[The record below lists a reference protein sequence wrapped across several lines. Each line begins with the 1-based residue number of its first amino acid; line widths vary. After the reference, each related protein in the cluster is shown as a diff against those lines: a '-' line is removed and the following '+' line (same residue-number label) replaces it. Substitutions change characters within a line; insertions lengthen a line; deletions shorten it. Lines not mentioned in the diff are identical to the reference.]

1 MIRFKK
7 SKKILAAILTA
18 GMLLAGNG
26 VPICA
31 AEPVSVVQ
39 TEEQL
44 NYLVVGSPV
53 VCTPGSQFVL
63 ADVGDGTEKLS
74 DAVLTY
80 VNVET
85 GTSYEVTADTV
96 DEGSLLFNMEF
107 DDTQPSG
114 EYEVTTI
121 EVVADGEKRI
131 VRMVDTG
138 IEAKFGINTDV
149 DSEADAYVVDEQ
161 AEQDAEEACGE
172 DGITVLDAEGQEMTF
187 DSLTEAL
194 QEADDSVADSG
205 IATQSTVNPNL
216 VVVLDPGHGGS
227 DPGACKYG
235 LREADLTLKIAQY
248 CKSKLEEYSHVEVYM
263 TRTADTDNNLAN
275 RVAYAKKFNP
285 DVFVSIHINA
295 VGGQHGGAEVYYPN
309 GNYIPGIGTEGK
321 ELAEVIQQKLVALG
335 LYNRGIK
342 IRNTEDGSQYPD
354 GSPSDYL
361 GVIKRSKEA
370 GFPAVLIEHA
380 FIDNSGD
387 VYNFLSREDKVKE
400 MGYADATA
408 IAEYYG
414 LSKNGNYGSKATIAD
429 TIRTAYDG
437 GTSEALTPIMT
448 TPTTSVDRMVSY
460 YKSNATFPNYYQ
472 EHDTEIKASSNPLQ
486 TFCQIFYDEAVA
498 EGVDPGV
505 VFAQAMKETG
515 FLRFGGDVKIEQYN
529 FCGLGAT
536 GGGAAGQ
543 AFGSVRLGVRAQVQH
558 LKAYAS
564 QEDLKNAVVDPRF
577 QYVTRGCATFAEYLG
592 IQENPWGKG
601 WATASNYGYSI
612 VNDYM
617 YKFCTVKK
625 TSSTANSFLN
635 VAYSTHVQSYG
646 WQADKFNGMTSGTT
660 GLGKRLE
667 AIKIKV
673 SGAYDLGVTYQT
685 HVQTFGWG
693 DWVAD
698 GDLSGTTGQAKRL
711 EAIRIKLTGN
721 DADKFDVYYR
731 VHAQTFGWL
740 GWAKNGE
747 TAGTSGFAKRLEA
760 IQIYVVPKGMTP
772 SSGTSAVSYVQYG
785 KAASKSDQPGL
796 INYAT
801 HVQTYG
807 NQQFVSDGS
816 FSGTY
821 GEAKRLEAIRI
832 QVNNE
837 AKYGHSTLYNV
848 FYEKFLNQRIKKY
861 VLSEYAEKISEKM
874 QLENIK
880 RQLEKNEV
888 YICYATMQYRGEIFH
903 KKFRFVYLDDK
914 KETILLSQMDVT
926 EQIEREE
933 KKNDAVKIAVQEARK
948 ANESKSYFLSR
959 MSHDMRTPLNAII
972 GMDMI
977 AASHINETDKVMES
991 LNSILY
997 SSKNLLE
1004 LVNEVLDVSNF
1015 ERGKFSLNDAVF
1027 SWTKEIENIMQL
1039 IRPLADK
1046 KHLEFDTDYKK
1057 LRFENVVGDAKRIRQ
1072 LCINLLSNAVK
1083 YTEDG
1088 GKIYFSI
1095 SERRRDR

>member
-31 AEPVSVVQ
+31 AEPVSVAQ

-205 IATQSTVNPNL
+205 IATQLTANPNL

-380 FIDNSGD
+380 FIDNYGD

-460 YKSNATFPNYYQ
+460 YKSNATFPTYYQ

-577 QYVTRGCATFAEYLG
+577 QYVTRGCATFVEYLG

-673 SGAYDLGVTYQT
+673 GGEYDLGVTYQT
-685 HVQTFGWG
+685 HVQTLGWG
-693 DWVAD
+693 NWVDD
-698 GDLSGTTGQAKRL
+698 GALSGTTGQ
-711 EAIRIKLTGN
+711 
-721 DADKFDVYYR
+721 
-731 VHAQTFGWL
+731 
-740 GWAKNGE
+740 
-747 TAGTSGFAKRLEA
+747 AKRLEA

-837 AKYGHSTLYNV
+837 ALGVDGGVTYHTHVQKLGWQPWVSDGVVSGTTGQAKRL
-848 FYEKFLNQRIKKY
+848 EAIEIK
-861 VLSEYAEKISEKM
+861 LTGELAEKYDVYYRVHAQTFGWLNWAKNG
-874 QLENIK
+874 QTAGTVGYAKRLEGI
-880 RQLEKNEV
+880 
-888 YICYATMQYRGEIFH
+888 
-903 KKFRFVYLDDK
+903 
-914 KETILLSQMDVT
+914 
-926 EQIEREE
+926 QIVLVP
-933 KKNDAVKIAVQEARK
+933 KGGK
-948 ANESKSYFLSR
+948 APSA
-959 MSHDMRTPLNAII
+959 TPLNDGRACII
-972 GMDMI
+972 
-977 AASHINETDKVMES
+977 K
-991 LNSILY
+991 
-997 SSKNLLE
+997 
-1004 LVNEVLDVSNF
+1004 
-1015 ERGKFSLNDAVF
+1015 
-1027 SWTKEIENIMQL
+1027 
-1039 IRPLADK
+1039 
-1046 KHLEFDTDYKK
+1046 
-1057 LRFENVVGDAKRIRQ
+1057 
-1072 LCINLLSNAVK
+1072 
-1083 YTEDG
+1083 
-1088 GKIYFSI
+1088 
-1095 SERRRDR
+1095 

>member
-26 VPICA
+26 VPIRA
-31 AEPVSVVQ
+31 AEPVSMAQ
-39 TEEQL
+39 AEEQL

-131 VRMVDTG
+131 VHMTDTG

-227 DPGACKYG
+227 DSGACGYG
-235 LREADLTLKIAQY
+235 LREKDLTLKIAYY
-248 CKSKLEEYSHVEVYM
+248 CKEKLEEYSHVEVYM

-275 RVAYAKKFNP
+275 RVAYAKTFNP

-295 VGGQHGGAEVYYPN
+295 VGGHGAEVYYPN

-387 VYNFLSREDKVKE
+387 VYNFLAREDKVKQ

-429 TIRTAYDG
+429 TIRTAYEG
-437 GTSEALTPIMT
+437 GSSEALTPIMT

-460 YKSNATFPNYYQ
+460 YKSNATFPTYYQ

-577 QYVTRGCATFAEYLG
+577 QYVTRGCATFVEYLG

-646 WQADKFNGMTSGTT
+646 WQADKYNGMTSGTT

-673 SGAYDLGVTYQT
+673 GGEYDLGVTYQT
-685 HVQTFGWG
+685 HVQTLGWG
-693 DWVAD
+693 NWVDD
-698 GDLSGTTGQAKRL
+698 GALSGTTGQAKRL

-816 FSGTY
+816 FSGTF

-837 AKYGHSTLYNV
+837 ALGVDGGVTYHTHVQKLGWQPWVSDGVVSGTTGQAKRL
-848 FYEKFLNQRIKKY
+848 EAIEIK
-861 VLSEYAEKISEKM
+861 LTGELAEKYDVYYRVHAQTFGWLNWAKNG
-874 QLENIK
+874 QTAGTVGYAKRLEGI
-880 RQLEKNEV
+880 
-888 YICYATMQYRGEIFH
+888 
-903 KKFRFVYLDDK
+903 
-914 KETILLSQMDVT
+914 
-926 EQIEREE
+926 QIVLVP
-933 KKNDAVKIAVQEARK
+933 KGGK
-948 ANESKSYFLSR
+948 APSA
-959 MSHDMRTPLNAII
+959 TPLNDGRASII
-972 GMDMI
+972 
-977 AASHINETDKVMES
+977 K
-991 LNSILY
+991 
-997 SSKNLLE
+997 
-1004 LVNEVLDVSNF
+1004 
-1015 ERGKFSLNDAVF
+1015 
-1027 SWTKEIENIMQL
+1027 
-1039 IRPLADK
+1039 
-1046 KHLEFDTDYKK
+1046 
-1057 LRFENVVGDAKRIRQ
+1057 
-1072 LCINLLSNAVK
+1072 
-1083 YTEDG
+1083 
-1088 GKIYFSI
+1088 
-1095 SERRRDR
+1095 

>member
-31 AEPVSVVQ
+31 AEPVSVAQ

-172 DGITVLDAEGQEMTF
+172 DGITVLDAEGQEMIF

-205 IATQSTVNPNL
+205 IATQSTANPNL

-380 FIDNSGD
+380 FIDNYGD

-460 YKSNATFPNYYQ
+460 YKSNATFPTYYQ

-577 QYVTRGCATFAEYLG
+577 QYVTRGCATFVEYLG

-673 SGAYDLGVTYQT
+673 GGEYDLGVTYQT
-685 HVQTFGWG
+685 HVQTLGWG
-693 DWVAD
+693 NWVDD
-698 GDLSGTTGQAKRL
+698 GALSGTTGQ
-711 EAIRIKLTGN
+711 
-721 DADKFDVYYR
+721 
-731 VHAQTFGWL
+731 
-740 GWAKNGE
+740 
-747 TAGTSGFAKRLEA
+747 AKRLEA

-837 AKYGHSTLYNV
+837 ALGVDGGVTYHTHVQKLGWQPWVSDGVVSGTTGQAKRL
-848 FYEKFLNQRIKKY
+848 EAIEIK
-861 VLSEYAEKISEKM
+861 LTGELAEKYDVYYRVHAQTFGWLNWAKNG
-874 QLENIK
+874 QTAGTVGYAKRLEGI
-880 RQLEKNEV
+880 
-888 YICYATMQYRGEIFH
+888 
-903 KKFRFVYLDDK
+903 
-914 KETILLSQMDVT
+914 
-926 EQIEREE
+926 QIVLVP
-933 KKNDAVKIAVQEARK
+933 KGGK
-948 ANESKSYFLSR
+948 APSA
-959 MSHDMRTPLNAII
+959 TPLNDGRACII
-972 GMDMI
+972 
-977 AASHINETDKVMES
+977 K
-991 LNSILY
+991 
-997 SSKNLLE
+997 
-1004 LVNEVLDVSNF
+1004 
-1015 ERGKFSLNDAVF
+1015 
-1027 SWTKEIENIMQL
+1027 
-1039 IRPLADK
+1039 
-1046 KHLEFDTDYKK
+1046 
-1057 LRFENVVGDAKRIRQ
+1057 
-1072 LCINLLSNAVK
+1072 
-1083 YTEDG
+1083 
-1088 GKIYFSI
+1088 
-1095 SERRRDR
+1095 

>member
-7 SKKILAAILTA
+7 SKKIFAAILTA
-18 GMLLAGNG
+18 GMLLAGNEIP
-26 VPICA
+26 VRA
-31 AEPVSVVQ
+31 AEPVSVAQ
-39 TEEQL
+39 AEEQL

-80 VNVET
+80 VNVKT
-85 GTSYEVTADTV
+85 GASYEVTADTI

-107 DDTQPSG
+107 DDAQPSG

-121 EVVADGEKRI
+121 EVAVDGEKRI
-131 VRMVDTG
+131 VRMEDTG
-138 IEAKFGINTDV
+138 IEAKFGINTEV

-161 AEQDAEEACGE
+161 AEQDAKEACGE

-227 DPGACKYG
+227 DSGAVGKKVG
-235 LREADLTLKIAQY
+235 RPDLEEKDLTLKIAYY
-248 CKSKLEEYSHVEVYM
+248 CKEKLEEYSHVEVYM

-275 RVAYAKKFNP
+275 RVAYAKKFDP

-380 FIDNSGD
+380 FIDNAGD
-387 VYNFLSREDKVKE
+387 VYNFLAREDKVKE

-460 YKSNATFPNYYQ
+460 YKSNATFPTYYQ
-472 EHDTEIKASSNPLQ
+472 EHDTEIAASSNPLQ

-515 FLRFGGDVKIEQYN
+515 FLRFGGDVKMEQYN

-564 QEDLKNAVVDPRF
+564 QDDLKNAVVDPRF
-577 QYVTRGCATFAEYLG
+577 QYVTRGCATFVEYLG

-601 WATASNYGYSI
+601 WATAANYGYSI

-635 VAYSTHVQSYG
+635 VTYSTHVQSYG
-646 WQADKFNGMTSGTT
+646 WQSDKFNGMTSGTT

-673 SGAYDLGVTYQT
+673 GGEYDLGVTYQT

-693 DWVAD
+693 NWVDD
-698 GDLSGTTGQAKRL
+698 GALSGTTGQAKRL

-837 AKYGHSTLYNV
+837 ALGIDGGVTYHTHVQKLGWQPWVSDGVVSGTTGQAKRL
-848 FYEKFLNQRIKKY
+848 EAIEIK
-861 VLSEYAEKISEKM
+861 LTGELAEKYDVYYRVHAQTFGWLNWAKNG
-874 QLENIK
+874 QTAGTVGYAKRLEGI
-880 RQLEKNEV
+880 
-888 YICYATMQYRGEIFH
+888 
-903 KKFRFVYLDDK
+903 
-914 KETILLSQMDVT
+914 
-926 EQIEREE
+926 QIVLVP
-933 KKNDAVKIAVQEARK
+933 KGGK
-948 ANESKSYFLSR
+948 APSA
-959 MSHDMRTPLNAII
+959 TPLNDGRTCII
-972 GMDMI
+972 
-977 AASHINETDKVMES
+977 K
-991 LNSILY
+991 
-997 SSKNLLE
+997 
-1004 LVNEVLDVSNF
+1004 
-1015 ERGKFSLNDAVF
+1015 
-1027 SWTKEIENIMQL
+1027 
-1039 IRPLADK
+1039 
-1046 KHLEFDTDYKK
+1046 
-1057 LRFENVVGDAKRIRQ
+1057 
-1072 LCINLLSNAVK
+1072 
-1083 YTEDG
+1083 
-1088 GKIYFSI
+1088 
-1095 SERRRDR
+1095 

>member
-1 MIRFKK
+1 MICFKK

-18 GMLLAGNG
+18 GMLLVGNEIP
-26 VPICA
+26 VRA
-31 AEPVSVVQ
+31 AEPVSVAQ
-39 TEEQL
+39 AEEQL

-53 VCTPGSQFVL
+53 VCTPGSQFIL

-85 GTSYEVTADTV
+85 GVSYEVTADII

-107 DDTQPSG
+107 DDAKPSG

-121 EVVADGEKRI
+121 EVAVDGEKRI
-131 VRMVDTG
+131 VRMADTG

-161 AEQDAEEACGE
+161 AEQNAEEACDE

-187 DSLTEAL
+187 DSLNEAL
-194 QEADDSVADSG
+194 QEANDSVADSG

-248 CKSKLEEYSHVEVYM
+248 CKAKLEEYSHVEVYM

-295 VGGQHGGAEVYYPN
+295 VGGHGAEVYYPN

-380 FIDNSGD
+380 FIDNYGD
-387 VYNFLSREDKVKE
+387 VHNFLSREDKVKE

-414 LSKNGNYGSKATIAD
+414 LTKNGNYGSKATIAD
-429 TIRTAYDG
+429 TIRTAYEG
-437 GTSEALTPIMT
+437 GSTEALTPIMT

-460 YKSNATFPNYYQ
+460 YKCNATFPTYYQ

-486 TFCQIFYDEAVA
+486 TFCQIFYDEAAA

-515 FLRFGGDVKIEQYN
+515 FLRFGGDVKMEQYN

-543 AFGSVRLGVRAQVQH
+543 VFGSVRLGVRAQVQH

-577 QYVTRGCATFAEYLG
+577 QYVTRGCATFVEYLG

-601 WATASNYGYSI
+601 WATAQNYGYSI

-625 TSSTANSFLN
+625 TSSTENSFLN
-635 VAYSTHVQSYG
+635 VSYSTHVQSYG
-646 WQADKFNGMTSGTT
+646 WQADKYNGMTSGTT

-673 SGAYDLGVTYQT
+673 SGAYDLGVSYQT

-693 DWVAD
+693 NWVDD
-698 GDLSGTTGQAKRL
+698 GALSGTTGQSKRL

-772 SSGTSAVSYVQYG
+772 STGTSAVSYVQYG

-816 FSGTY
+816 FSGTF

-832 QVNNE
+832 RVNNE
-837 AKYGHSTLYNV
+837 ALGIDGGVTYHTHVQTLGWQPWV
-848 FYEKFLNQRIKKY
+848 SDGAVSGTTGQAKRLEAIEIK
-861 VLSEYAEKISEKM
+861 LTGELAEKYDVYYRVHAQTFGWLNWAKNG
-874 QLENIK
+874 QTAGTVGYAKRLEGI
-880 RQLEKNEV
+880 
-888 YICYATMQYRGEIFH
+888 
-903 KKFRFVYLDDK
+903 
-914 KETILLSQMDVT
+914 
-926 EQIEREE
+926 QIVLVP
-933 KKNDAVKIAVQEARK
+933 KGGK
-948 ANESKSYFLSR
+948 APSA
-959 MSHDMRTPLNAII
+959 TPLNDGRA
-972 GMDMI
+972 
-977 AASHINETDKVMES
+977 
-991 LNSILY
+991 
-997 SSKNLLE
+997 
-1004 LVNEVLDVSNF
+1004 
-1015 ERGKFSLNDAVF
+1015 
-1027 SWTKEIENIMQL
+1027 
-1039 IRPLADK
+1039 
-1046 KHLEFDTDYKK
+1046 
-1057 LRFENVVGDAKRIRQ
+1057 
-1072 LCINLLSNAVK
+1072 CIVK
-1083 YTEDG
+1083 
-1088 GKIYFSI
+1088 
-1095 SERRRDR
+1095 

>member
-26 VPICA
+26 DPICA
-31 AEPVSVVQ
+31 AEPVSVAQ

-205 IATQSTVNPNL
+205 IATQSAANPNL

-380 FIDNSGD
+380 FIDNYGD

-617 YKFCTVKK
+617 YKFCTVKR
-625 TSSTANSFLN
+625 
-635 VAYSTHVQSYG
+635 HPVQ
-646 WQADKFNGMTSGTT
+646 Q
-660 GLGKRLE
+660 
-667 AIKIKV
+667 
-673 SGAYDLGVTYQT
+673 
-685 HVQTFGWG
+685 
-693 DWVAD
+693 
-698 GDLSGTTGQAKRL
+698 
-711 EAIRIKLTGN
+711 IR
-721 DADKFDVYYR
+721 
-731 VHAQTFGWL
+731 
-740 GWAKNGE
+740 
-747 TAGTSGFAKRLEA
+747 S
-760 IQIYVVPKGMTP
+760 
-772 SSGTSAVSYVQYG
+772 
-785 KAASKSDQPGL
+785 
-796 INYAT
+796 
-801 HVQTYG
+801 
-807 NQQFVSDGS
+807 
-816 FSGTY
+816 
-821 GEAKRLEAIRI
+821 
-832 QVNNE
+832 
-837 AKYGHSTLYNV
+837 
-848 FYEKFLNQRIKKY
+848 
-861 VLSEYAEKISEKM
+861 
-874 QLENIK
+874 
-880 RQLEKNEV
+880 
-888 YICYATMQYRGEIFH
+888 
-903 KKFRFVYLDDK
+903 
-914 KETILLSQMDVT
+914 
-926 EQIEREE
+926 
-933 KKNDAVKIAVQEARK
+933 
-948 ANESKSYFLSR
+948 
-959 MSHDMRTPLNAII
+959 
-972 GMDMI
+972 
-977 AASHINETDKVMES
+977 
-991 LNSILY
+991 
-997 SSKNLLE
+997 
-1004 LVNEVLDVSNF
+1004 
-1015 ERGKFSLNDAVF
+1015 
-1027 SWTKEIENIMQL
+1027 
-1039 IRPLADK
+1039 
-1046 KHLEFDTDYKK
+1046 
-1057 LRFENVVGDAKRIRQ
+1057 
-1072 LCINLLSNAVK
+1072 
-1083 YTEDG
+1083 
-1088 GKIYFSI
+1088 
-1095 SERRRDR
+1095 

>member
-711 EAIRIKLTGN
+711 EAI
-721 DADKFDVYYR
+721 
-731 VHAQTFGWL
+731 
-740 GWAKNGE
+740 
-747 TAGTSGFAKRLEA
+747 
-760 IQIYVVPKGMTP
+760 QIYVVPKGMTP

-837 AKYGHSTLYNV
+837 ALGVDGGVTYHTHVQKLGWQPWVSDGVVSGTTGQAKRL
-848 FYEKFLNQRIKKY
+848 EAIEIK
-861 VLSEYAEKISEKM
+861 LTGELAEKYDVYYRVHAQTFGWLNWAKNG
-874 QLENIK
+874 QTAGTVGYAKRLEGI
-880 RQLEKNEV
+880 
-888 YICYATMQYRGEIFH
+888 
-903 KKFRFVYLDDK
+903 
-914 KETILLSQMDVT
+914 
-926 EQIEREE
+926 QIVLVP
-933 KKNDAVKIAVQEARK
+933 KGGK
-948 ANESKSYFLSR
+948 APSA
-959 MSHDMRTPLNAII
+959 TPLNDGRASII
-972 GMDMI
+972 
-977 AASHINETDKVMES
+977 K
-991 LNSILY
+991 
-997 SSKNLLE
+997 
-1004 LVNEVLDVSNF
+1004 
-1015 ERGKFSLNDAVF
+1015 
-1027 SWTKEIENIMQL
+1027 
-1039 IRPLADK
+1039 
-1046 KHLEFDTDYKK
+1046 
-1057 LRFENVVGDAKRIRQ
+1057 
-1072 LCINLLSNAVK
+1072 
-1083 YTEDG
+1083 
-1088 GKIYFSI
+1088 
-1095 SERRRDR
+1095 

>member
-26 VPICA
+26 VPIRA
-31 AEPVSVVQ
+31 AEPVSMAQ
-39 TEEQL
+39 AEEQL

-131 VRMVDTG
+131 VRMTDTG

-227 DPGACKYG
+227 DSGACGYG
-235 LREADLTLKIAQY
+235 LREKDLTLKIAYY
-248 CKSKLEEYSHVEVYM
+248 CKEKLEEYSHVEVYM

-275 RVAYAKKFNP
+275 RVAYAKTFNP

-295 VGGQHGGAEVYYPN
+295 VGGHGAEVYYPN

-414 LSKNGNYGSKATIAD
+414 LSKNGNYGSKTTIAD

-460 YKSNATFPNYYQ
+460 YKSNATFPTYYQ

-498 EGVDPGV
+498 EGIDPGV

-577 QYVTRGCATFAEYLG
+577 QYVTRGCATFVEYLG

-685 HVQTFGWG
+685 HVQTLGWG
-693 DWVAD
+693 NWVDD
-698 GDLSGTTGQAKRL
+698 GALSGTTGQAKRL

-772 SSGTSAVSYVQYG
+772 STGTSAVSYVQYG

-816 FSGTY
+816 FSGTF

-837 AKYGHSTLYNV
+837 ALGVDGGVTYHTHVQKLGWQPWVSDGVVSGTTGQAKRL
-848 FYEKFLNQRIKKY
+848 EAIEIK
-861 VLSEYAEKISEKM
+861 LTGELAEKYDVYYRVHAQTFGWLNWAKNG
-874 QLENIK
+874 QTAGTVGYAKRLEGI
-880 RQLEKNEV
+880 
-888 YICYATMQYRGEIFH
+888 
-903 KKFRFVYLDDK
+903 
-914 KETILLSQMDVT
+914 
-926 EQIEREE
+926 QI
-933 KKNDAVKIAVQEARK
+933 VLVQKGGK
-948 ANESKSYFLSR
+948 APSA
-959 MSHDMRTPLNAII
+959 TPLNDGRASII
-972 GMDMI
+972 
-977 AASHINETDKVMES
+977 K
-991 LNSILY
+991 
-997 SSKNLLE
+997 
-1004 LVNEVLDVSNF
+1004 
-1015 ERGKFSLNDAVF
+1015 
-1027 SWTKEIENIMQL
+1027 
-1039 IRPLADK
+1039 
-1046 KHLEFDTDYKK
+1046 
-1057 LRFENVVGDAKRIRQ
+1057 
-1072 LCINLLSNAVK
+1072 
-1083 YTEDG
+1083 
-1088 GKIYFSI
+1088 
-1095 SERRRDR
+1095 

>member
-31 AEPVSVVQ
+31 AEPVSVAQ

-205 IATQSTVNPNL
+205 IATQSTANPNL
-216 VVVLDPGHGGS
+216 VVVLDPGHGGLDS
-227 DPGACKYG
+227 GAVGKKVGMPGLK
-235 LREADLTLKIAQY
+235 EKDLTLKIAYY
-248 CKSKLEEYSHVEVYM
+248 CKEKLEEYSHVEVHM

-342 IRNTEDGSQYPD
+342 TRNTEDASQYPD

-380 FIDNSGD
+380 FIDNYGD

-460 YKSNATFPNYYQ
+460 YKSNATFPTYYQ

-673 SGAYDLGVTYQT
+673 GGEYDLGVTYQT
-685 HVQTFGWG
+685 HVQTLGWG
-693 DWVAD
+693 NWVDD
-698 GDLSGTTGQAKRL
+698 GALSGTTGQAKRL

-837 AKYGHSTLYNV
+837 ALGVDGGVTYHTHVQKLGWQPWVSDGVVSGTTGQAKRL
-848 FYEKFLNQRIKKY
+848 EAIEIK
-861 VLSEYAEKISEKM
+861 LTGELAEKYDVYYRVHAQTFGWLNWAKNG
-874 QLENIK
+874 QTAGTVGYAKRLEGI
-880 RQLEKNEV
+880 
-888 YICYATMQYRGEIFH
+888 
-903 KKFRFVYLDDK
+903 
-914 KETILLSQMDVT
+914 
-926 EQIEREE
+926 QIVLVP
-933 KKNDAVKIAVQEARK
+933 KGGK
-948 ANESKSYFLSR
+948 APSA
-959 MSHDMRTPLNAII
+959 TPLNDGRACII
-972 GMDMI
+972 
-977 AASHINETDKVMES
+977 K
-991 LNSILY
+991 
-997 SSKNLLE
+997 
-1004 LVNEVLDVSNF
+1004 
-1015 ERGKFSLNDAVF
+1015 
-1027 SWTKEIENIMQL
+1027 
-1039 IRPLADK
+1039 
-1046 KHLEFDTDYKK
+1046 
-1057 LRFENVVGDAKRIRQ
+1057 
-1072 LCINLLSNAVK
+1072 
-1083 YTEDG
+1083 
-1088 GKIYFSI
+1088 
-1095 SERRRDR
+1095 

>member
-31 AEPVSVVQ
+31 AEPVSVAQ

-205 IATQSTVNPNL
+205 IATQSAANPNL

-380 FIDNSGD
+380 FIDNYGD

-460 YKSNATFPNYYQ
+460 YKSNATFPTYYQ

-577 QYVTRGCATFAEYLG
+577 QYVTRGCATFVEYLG

-673 SGAYDLGVTYQT
+673 GGEYDLGVTYQT
-685 HVQTFGWG
+685 HVQTLGWG
-693 DWVAD
+693 NWVDD
-698 GDLSGTTGQAKRL
+698 GALSGTTGQ
-711 EAIRIKLTGN
+711 
-721 DADKFDVYYR
+721 
-731 VHAQTFGWL
+731 
-740 GWAKNGE
+740 
-747 TAGTSGFAKRLEA
+747 AKRLEA

-832 QVNNE
+832 QVNNDALGVDGGVTYHTHVQKLGWQPWVSDGVVSGTTGQAKRLE
-837 AKYGHSTLYNV
+837 AI
-848 FYEKFLNQRIKKY
+848 EIK
-861 VLSEYAEKISEKM
+861 LTGELAEKYDVYYRVHAQTFGWLNWAKNG
-874 QLENIK
+874 QTAGTVGYAKRLEGI
-880 RQLEKNEV
+880 
-888 YICYATMQYRGEIFH
+888 
-903 KKFRFVYLDDK
+903 
-914 KETILLSQMDVT
+914 
-926 EQIEREE
+926 QIVLVP
-933 KKNDAVKIAVQEARK
+933 KGGK
-948 ANESKSYFLSR
+948 APSA
-959 MSHDMRTPLNAII
+959 TPLNDGRACII
-972 GMDMI
+972 
-977 AASHINETDKVMES
+977 K
-991 LNSILY
+991 
-997 SSKNLLE
+997 
-1004 LVNEVLDVSNF
+1004 
-1015 ERGKFSLNDAVF
+1015 
-1027 SWTKEIENIMQL
+1027 
-1039 IRPLADK
+1039 
-1046 KHLEFDTDYKK
+1046 
-1057 LRFENVVGDAKRIRQ
+1057 
-1072 LCINLLSNAVK
+1072 
-1083 YTEDG
+1083 
-1088 GKIYFSI
+1088 
-1095 SERRRDR
+1095 

>member
-31 AEPVSVVQ
+31 AEPVSVAQ

-205 IATQSTVNPNL
+205 IATQSTANPNL

-380 FIDNSGD
+380 FIDNYGD

-460 YKSNATFPNYYQ
+460 YKSNATFPTYYQ

-577 QYVTRGCATFAEYLG
+577 QYVTRGCATFVEYLG

-673 SGAYDLGVTYQT
+673 GGEYDLGVTYQT
-685 HVQTFGWG
+685 HVQTLGWG
-693 DWVAD
+693 NWVDD
-698 GDLSGTTGQAKRL
+698 GALSGTTGQ
-711 EAIRIKLTGN
+711 
-721 DADKFDVYYR
+721 
-731 VHAQTFGWL
+731 
-740 GWAKNGE
+740 
-747 TAGTSGFAKRLEA
+747 AKRLEA

-837 AKYGHSTLYNV
+837 ALGVDGGVTYHTHVQKLGWQPWVSDGVVSGTTGQAKRL
-848 FYEKFLNQRIKKY
+848 EAIEIK
-861 VLSEYAEKISEKM
+861 LTGELAEKYDVYYRVHAQTFGWLNWAKNG
-874 QLENIK
+874 QTAGTVGYAKRLEGI
-880 RQLEKNEV
+880 
-888 YICYATMQYRGEIFH
+888 
-903 KKFRFVYLDDK
+903 
-914 KETILLSQMDVT
+914 
-926 EQIEREE
+926 QIVLVP
-933 KKNDAVKIAVQEARK
+933 KGGK
-948 ANESKSYFLSR
+948 APSA
-959 MSHDMRTPLNAII
+959 TPLNDGRACII
-972 GMDMI
+972 
-977 AASHINETDKVMES
+977 K
-991 LNSILY
+991 
-997 SSKNLLE
+997 
-1004 LVNEVLDVSNF
+1004 
-1015 ERGKFSLNDAVF
+1015 
-1027 SWTKEIENIMQL
+1027 
-1039 IRPLADK
+1039 
-1046 KHLEFDTDYKK
+1046 
-1057 LRFENVVGDAKRIRQ
+1057 
-1072 LCINLLSNAVK
+1072 
-1083 YTEDG
+1083 
-1088 GKIYFSI
+1088 
-1095 SERRRDR
+1095 

>member
-26 VPICA
+26 VPIRA
-31 AEPVSVVQ
+31 AEPVSMAQ
-39 TEEQL
+39 AEEQL

-205 IATQSTVNPNL
+205 IATQSTANPNL

-380 FIDNSGD
+380 FIDNYGD

-460 YKSNATFPNYYQ
+460 YKSNATFPTYYQ

-577 QYVTRGCATFAEYLG
+577 QYVTRGCATFVEYLG

-698 GDLSGTTGQAKRL
+698 GDLSGTTGQ
-711 EAIRIKLTGN
+711 
-721 DADKFDVYYR
+721 
-731 VHAQTFGWL
+731 
-740 GWAKNGE
+740 
-747 TAGTSGFAKRLEA
+747 SKRLEA

-772 SSGTSAVSYVQYG
+772 STGTSAVSYVQYG
-785 KAASKSDQPGL
+785 RSASKSDQPGL

-832 QVNNE
+832 RVNNE
-837 AKYGHSTLYNV
+837 ALGVDGGVTYHTHVQTLGWQPWV
-848 FYEKFLNQRIKKY
+848 SDGVVSGTTGQAKRLEAIEIK
-861 VLSEYAEKISEKM
+861 LTGELAEKYDVYYRVHAQTFGWLNWAKNG
-874 QLENIK
+874 QTAGTVGYAKRLEGI
-880 RQLEKNEV
+880 
-888 YICYATMQYRGEIFH
+888 
-903 KKFRFVYLDDK
+903 
-914 KETILLSQMDVT
+914 
-926 EQIEREE
+926 QIVLVP
-933 KKNDAVKIAVQEARK
+933 KGGK
-948 ANESKSYFLSR
+948 APSA
-959 MSHDMRTPLNAII
+959 TPLNDGRACII
-972 GMDMI
+972 
-977 AASHINETDKVMES
+977 K
-991 LNSILY
+991 
-997 SSKNLLE
+997 
-1004 LVNEVLDVSNF
+1004 
-1015 ERGKFSLNDAVF
+1015 
-1027 SWTKEIENIMQL
+1027 
-1039 IRPLADK
+1039 
-1046 KHLEFDTDYKK
+1046 
-1057 LRFENVVGDAKRIRQ
+1057 
-1072 LCINLLSNAVK
+1072 
-1083 YTEDG
+1083 
-1088 GKIYFSI
+1088 
-1095 SERRRDR
+1095 

>member
-31 AEPVSVVQ
+31 AEPVSVAQ

-205 IATQSTVNPNL
+205 IATQSTANPNL

-354 GSPSDYL
+354 GSPSAYL

-380 FIDNSGD
+380 FIDNYGD

-460 YKSNATFPNYYQ
+460 YKSNATFPTYYQ

-577 QYVTRGCATFAEYLG
+577 QYVTRGCATFVEYLG

-673 SGAYDLGVTYQT
+673 GGEYDLGVTYQT
-685 HVQTFGWG
+685 HVQTLGWG
-693 DWVAD
+693 NWVDD
-698 GDLSGTTGQAKRL
+698 GALSGTTGQAKRL

-731 VHAQTFGWL
+731 VHAQTFGWP
-740 GWAKNGE
+740 KNGE

-837 AKYGHSTLYNV
+837 ALGVDGGVTYHTHVQKLGWQPWVSDGVVSGTTGQAKRL
-848 FYEKFLNQRIKKY
+848 EAIEIK
-861 VLSEYAEKISEKM
+861 LTGELAEKYDVYYRVHAQTFGWLNWAKNG
-874 QLENIK
+874 QTAGTVGYAKRLEGI
-880 RQLEKNEV
+880 
-888 YICYATMQYRGEIFH
+888 
-903 KKFRFVYLDDK
+903 
-914 KETILLSQMDVT
+914 
-926 EQIEREE
+926 QIVLVP
-933 KKNDAVKIAVQEARK
+933 KGGK
-948 ANESKSYFLSR
+948 APSA
-959 MSHDMRTPLNAII
+959 TPLNDGRACII
-972 GMDMI
+972 
-977 AASHINETDKVMES
+977 K
-991 LNSILY
+991 
-997 SSKNLLE
+997 
-1004 LVNEVLDVSNF
+1004 
-1015 ERGKFSLNDAVF
+1015 
-1027 SWTKEIENIMQL
+1027 
-1039 IRPLADK
+1039 
-1046 KHLEFDTDYKK
+1046 
-1057 LRFENVVGDAKRIRQ
+1057 
-1072 LCINLLSNAVK
+1072 
-1083 YTEDG
+1083 
-1088 GKIYFSI
+1088 
-1095 SERRRDR
+1095 

>member
-31 AEPVSVVQ
+31 AEPVSVAQ

-138 IEAKFGINTDV
+138 IDAKFGINTDV

-205 IATQSTVNPNL
+205 IATQSTANPNL

-380 FIDNSGD
+380 FIDNYGD

-460 YKSNATFPNYYQ
+460 YKSNATFPTYYQ

-577 QYVTRGCATFAEYLG
+577 QYVTRGCATFVEYLG

-673 SGAYDLGVTYQT
+673 GGEYDLGVTYQT
-685 HVQTFGWG
+685 HVQTLGWG
-693 DWVAD
+693 NWVDD
-698 GDLSGTTGQAKRL
+698 GALSGTTGQ
-711 EAIRIKLTGN
+711 
-721 DADKFDVYYR
+721 
-731 VHAQTFGWL
+731 
-740 GWAKNGE
+740 
-747 TAGTSGFAKRLEA
+747 AKRLEA

-832 QVNNE
+832 QVNNDALGVDGGVTYHTHVQKLGWQPWVSDGVVSGTTGQAKRLE
-837 AKYGHSTLYNV
+837 AI
-848 FYEKFLNQRIKKY
+848 EIK
-861 VLSEYAEKISEKM
+861 LTGELAEKYDVYYRVHAQTFGWLNWAKNG
-874 QLENIK
+874 QTAGTVGYAKRLEGI
-880 RQLEKNEV
+880 
-888 YICYATMQYRGEIFH
+888 
-903 KKFRFVYLDDK
+903 
-914 KETILLSQMDVT
+914 
-926 EQIEREE
+926 QIVLVP
-933 KKNDAVKIAVQEARK
+933 KGGK
-948 ANESKSYFLSR
+948 APSA
-959 MSHDMRTPLNAII
+959 TPLNDGRACII
-972 GMDMI
+972 
-977 AASHINETDKVMES
+977 K
-991 LNSILY
+991 
-997 SSKNLLE
+997 
-1004 LVNEVLDVSNF
+1004 
-1015 ERGKFSLNDAVF
+1015 
-1027 SWTKEIENIMQL
+1027 
-1039 IRPLADK
+1039 
-1046 KHLEFDTDYKK
+1046 
-1057 LRFENVVGDAKRIRQ
+1057 
-1072 LCINLLSNAVK
+1072 
-1083 YTEDG
+1083 
-1088 GKIYFSI
+1088 
-1095 SERRRDR
+1095 

>member
-387 VYNFLSREDKVKE
+387 VYNFLAREDKVKE

-460 YKSNATFPNYYQ
+460 YKSNATFPTYYQ

-577 QYVTRGCATFAEYLG
+577 QYVTRGCATFVEYLG

-673 SGAYDLGVTYQT
+673 GGEYDLGVTYQT
-685 HVQTFGWG
+685 HVQTLGWG
-693 DWVAD
+693 NWVDD
-698 GDLSGTTGQAKRL
+698 GALSGTTGQAKRL

-832 QVNNE
+832 QVNNDALGVDGGVTYHTHVQKLGWQPWVSDGVVSGTTGQAKRLE
-837 AKYGHSTLYNV
+837 AI
-848 FYEKFLNQRIKKY
+848 EIK
-861 VLSEYAEKISEKM
+861 LTGELAEKYDVYYRVHAQTFGWLNWAKNG
-874 QLENIK
+874 QTAGTVGYAKRLEGI
-880 RQLEKNEV
+880 
-888 YICYATMQYRGEIFH
+888 
-903 KKFRFVYLDDK
+903 
-914 KETILLSQMDVT
+914 
-926 EQIEREE
+926 QIVLVP
-933 KKNDAVKIAVQEARK
+933 KGGK
-948 ANESKSYFLSR
+948 APSA
-959 MSHDMRTPLNAII
+959 TPLNDGRACII
-972 GMDMI
+972 QKRVLQI
-977 AASHINETDKVMES
+977 ARLFLCVNIFVYCADETDYMAAT
-991 LNSILY
+991 LASI
-997 SSKNLLE
+997 
-1004 LVNEVLDVSNF
+1004 
-1015 ERGKFSLNDAVF
+1015 
-1027 SWTKEIENIMQL
+1027 
-1039 IRPLADK
+1039 
-1046 KHLEFDTDYKK
+1046 
-1057 LRFENVVGDAKRIRQ
+1057 
-1072 LCINLLSNAVK
+1072 
-1083 YTEDG
+1083 
-1088 GKIYFSI
+1088 
-1095 SERRRDR
+1095 

>member
-26 VPICA
+26 VPIRA
-31 AEPVSVVQ
+31 AEPVSMAQ
-39 TEEQL
+39 AEEQL

-131 VRMVDTG
+131 VRMTDTG

-161 AEQDAEEACGE
+161 AEQDAEEACDE

-227 DPGACKYG
+227 DSGACGYG
-235 LREADLTLKIAQY
+235 LREKDLTLKIAQY
-248 CKSKLEEYSHVEVYM
+248 CKEKLEEYSHVEVYM

-275 RVAYAKKFNP
+275 RVAYAKTFNP

-295 VGGQHGGAEVYYPN
+295 VGGHGAEVYYPN

-387 VYNFLSREDKVKE
+387 VYNFLAREDKVKQ

-429 TIRTAYDG
+429 TIRTAYEG
-437 GTSEALTPIMT
+437 GSSEALTPIMT

-460 YKSNATFPNYYQ
+460 YKSNATFPTYYQ

-498 EGVDPGV
+498 EGIDPGV

-577 QYVTRGCATFAEYLG
+577 QYVTRGCATFVEYLG

-646 WQADKFNGMTSGTT
+646 WQADKYNGMTSGTT

-673 SGAYDLGVTYQT
+673 SGTYDLGVTYQT
-685 HVQTFGWG
+685 HVQTLGWG
-693 DWVAD
+693 NWVDD
-698 GDLSGTTGQAKRL
+698 GALSGTTGQAKRL

-772 SSGTSAVSYVQYG
+772 STGTSAVSYVQYG

-816 FSGTY
+816 FSGTF

-837 AKYGHSTLYNV
+837 ALGIDGGVTYHTHVQKLGWQPWVSDGVVSGTTGQAKRL
-848 FYEKFLNQRIKKY
+848 EAIEIK
-861 VLSEYAEKISEKM
+861 LTGELAEKYDVYYRVHAQTFGWLNWAKNG
-874 QLENIK
+874 QTAGTVGYAKRLEGI
-880 RQLEKNEV
+880 
-888 YICYATMQYRGEIFH
+888 
-903 KKFRFVYLDDK
+903 
-914 KETILLSQMDVT
+914 
-926 EQIEREE
+926 QIVLVP
-933 KKNDAVKIAVQEARK
+933 KGGK
-948 ANESKSYFLSR
+948 APSA
-959 MSHDMRTPLNAII
+959 TPLNDGRASII
-972 GMDMI
+972 
-977 AASHINETDKVMES
+977 K
-991 LNSILY
+991 
-997 SSKNLLE
+997 
-1004 LVNEVLDVSNF
+1004 
-1015 ERGKFSLNDAVF
+1015 
-1027 SWTKEIENIMQL
+1027 
-1039 IRPLADK
+1039 
-1046 KHLEFDTDYKK
+1046 
-1057 LRFENVVGDAKRIRQ
+1057 
-1072 LCINLLSNAVK
+1072 
-1083 YTEDG
+1083 
-1088 GKIYFSI
+1088 
-1095 SERRRDR
+1095 